1 MTPEATVRCFG
12 LRHRFA
18 IDDENQK
25 IKNNDKKK
33 KGFQDAQSRDLN
45 GLSGFRPRNAEKK
58 KSGKKKLKSKLEKK
72 KPKISSRRTRTTMP
86 LPRKYEGN
94 GMIS

>member
-1 MTPEATVRCFG
+1 MIR
-12 LRHRFA
+12 
-18 IDDENQK
+18 
-25 IKNNDKKK
+25 KK

-72 KPKISSRRTRTTMP
+72 SQKSPH
-86 LPRKYEGN
+86 EGRERQCHYPEN
-94 GMIS
+94 TKEME